1 MDGLSSNSMIR
12 TGTSY
17 GLPQFQQCGKLI
29 KTNSQKGLSSDMNG
43 LEKLYRE
50 NGKSISPSALRF
62 KMNRSKMKNYV
73 TFSKSF
79 SVNCLK
85 FDFLV

>member
-12 TGTSY
+12 NGTSY
-17 GLPQFQQCGKLI
+17 GLPQFQQCGKII
-29 KTNSQKGLSSDMNG
+29 KTDSQKGLSSDMNR

-50 NGKSISPSALRF
+50 NGKTISPSALTFNMNRF
-62 KMNRSKMKNYV
+62 KIKNYV

>member
-12 TGTSY
+12 NGTSY
-17 GLPQFQQCGKLI
+17 GLPQFQQCGKII
-29 KTNSQKGLSSDMNG
+29 KTNSQKGLSSDMNR
-43 LEKLYRE
+43 LEKLFRE
-50 NGKSISPSALRF
+50 NGKSISPSALTFNMNRF
-62 KMNRSKMKNYV
+62 KIKNCV